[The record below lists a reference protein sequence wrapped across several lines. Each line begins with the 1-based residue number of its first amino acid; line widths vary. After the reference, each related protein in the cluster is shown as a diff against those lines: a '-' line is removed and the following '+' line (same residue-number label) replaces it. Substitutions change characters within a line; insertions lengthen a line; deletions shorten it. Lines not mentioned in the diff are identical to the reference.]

1 MRQDKHDESVS
12 LKTTISPATSKLLK
26 RDEPHAPTALLS
38 TPKRDALVACL
49 ADGRLRKQRG
59 VWTSVSNAHRRIAS
73 ITVANLVRDG
83 MLTVR
88 MCGRRG
94 VVHLTVRGSWFA
106 RTIASA
112 RLPPG
117 H

>member
-1 MRQDKHDESVS
+1 MHQDKHDESAFRE
-12 LKTTISPATSKLLK
+12 KPISPAASKLLGQG
-26 RDEPHAPTALLS
+26 EPHAPTASLS
-38 TPKRDALVACL
+38 IPKRAALVACL
-49 ADGRLRKQRG
+49 ADGTLRKQRG
-59 VWTSVSNAHRRIAS
+59 VWTSLSDADRHIAS

-88 MCGRRG
+88 MRGRRG

-112 RLPPG
+112 RPPG